1 MDAKMHDVSSE
12 TEIENYISQ
21 YRGHSRFTRLL
32 KIAEN
37 SNDIYIT
44 INAIKI
50 ANKLAKKENMLG

>member
-1 MDAKMHDVSSE
+1 MDARMHDVASE

-37 SNDIYIT
+37 SHDIFVT
-44 INAIKI
+44 INALKV

>member
-1 MDAKMHDVSSE
+1 MDARMHDVSSE
-12 TEIENYISQ
+12 TEIESYISQ

-37 SNDIYIT
+37 SSDIYIT
-44 INAIKI
+44 INAIKV